1 MESQGGVRRRR
12 GRSQATREQ
21 IVAAAAQLLAE
32 QGYMSTSLDQVAAQ
46 AGLTRGA
53 IYYHFESKEALY
65 WEVVGPAL
73 GRAQQRLRERS
84 EKKTDPALGLR
95 EFLHNTLRTAQ
106 NPQSRYLW
114 YQEMIP
120 LDEEMRRKARD
131 EEREFERLL
140 ADLIARGQDDGLFV
154 EGDPKIIALIIIS
167 AISRSARWYDP
178 EGPVPVAEFV
188 DVFSRLVL
196 NGLLTGAGRER
207 VATAPDSGGM
217 DTAAG

>member
-1 MESQGGVRRRR
+1 MDNNGGVRRRR

-21 IVAAAAQLLAE
+21 IVNAAAELLAQ

-73 GRAQQRLRERS
+73 QRAQQRLRDRAEY
-84 EKKTDPALGLR
+84 KTDPAQGLR
-95 EFLHNTLRTAQ
+95 DFLKNTLSTAQ
-106 NPQSRYLW
+106 NPRSRYLW

-120 LDEEMRRKARD
+120 LDEEMRRKARE

-140 ADLIARGQDDGLFV
+140 ADLIARGQEEGLFGD
-154 EGDPKIIALIIIS
+154 GDPKIIALIIIS

-178 EGPVPVAEFV
+178 DGRVPVGDFV
-188 DVFSRLVL
+188 EIFSQLVL
-196 NGLLTGAGRER
+196 GGLLTDEGRGRISRDGA
-207 VATAPDSGGM
+207 ASGDGT
-217 DTAAG
+217 D